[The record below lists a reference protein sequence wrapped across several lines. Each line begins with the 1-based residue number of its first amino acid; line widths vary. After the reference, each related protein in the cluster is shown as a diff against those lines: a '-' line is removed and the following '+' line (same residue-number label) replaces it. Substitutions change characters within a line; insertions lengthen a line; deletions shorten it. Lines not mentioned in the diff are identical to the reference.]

1 MVIFILISSE
11 IENADDELWI
21 IKLTSNYPVWSSAYF
36 RLNFYWLDYGYQ
48 YSGLWKTD
56 WICQQCFYYY
66 SKRTSAGQC
75 YNPGKGYKL
84 CWTEYGNQH
93 W

>member
-48 YSGLWKTD
+48 YSGLWKNGLD
-56 WICQQCFYYY
+56 LPAVLLLLFKKNF
-66 SKRTSAGQC
+66 SRTM
-75 YNPGKGYKL
+75 L
-84 CWTEYGNQH
+84 
-93 W
+93 